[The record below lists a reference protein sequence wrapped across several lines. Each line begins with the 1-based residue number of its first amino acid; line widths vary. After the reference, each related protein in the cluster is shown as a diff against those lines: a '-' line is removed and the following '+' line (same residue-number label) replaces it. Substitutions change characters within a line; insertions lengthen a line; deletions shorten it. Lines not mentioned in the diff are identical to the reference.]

1 MDYIVIGLSNN
12 PDFVFNDEVKSLL
25 SCSRVFSG
33 GKRHYGLVKKDLP
46 AEHQWIEIKSDM
58 PALFQ
63 QYKQVKAT
71 IIVFAS
77 GDPLFYGFANTLKT
91 YHPEAK
97 LKIYPYFNSLQLL
110 CQKCHIA
117 YQSMINTSV
126 HGRSWQELDVA
137 LIRQN
142 DLIGVLTDPA
152 KTPAVIARRM
162 LEYNFNGYK
171 MIVAEALEG
180 DNEKISFLT
189 LEKAAEQT
197 FDSLNCVILIKTE
210 HKSKPF
216 GIPDAEFTGLE
227 NRPNM
232 ITKMP
237 IRMVSLSQLDLHNRK
252 HLWDIG
258 FCTASIAIEAKKQ
271 FPHLQITAFEKR
283 TECDELYEI
292 NTRKHA
298 VPGITKIMGDFF
310 KNDFKE
316 LSSPDAVFI
325 GGHGNKLEEL
335 IQLTD
340 KYLLPGGRMVINAVK
355 DDSKEVFIKSIQQL
369 NYKLLQP
376 IVIAVDEHNPITIL
390 TAEKSQ
396 YK

>member
-33 GKRHYGLVKKDLP
+33 GKRHYDLVKKDLP
-46 AEHQWIEIKSDM
+46 SEHQWIEIKSDM
-58 PALFQ
+58 PALFK

-77 GDPLFYGFANTLKT
+77 GDPLFYGFANTLKI
-91 YHPEAK
+91 YHPEAR

-137 LIRQN
+137 LIRRN

-180 DNEKISFLT
+180 DHEKISFLS
-189 LEKAAEQT
+189 LEEAAEQT

-210 HKSKPF
+210 HQSKPF

-283 TECDELYEI
+283 TECDELFEI

-310 KNDFKE
+310 KNDFKK